1 MNLFTFCISKPP
13 HFLNPKAIL
22 SNDHALHTVD
32 DCSQA
37 GLLLGFLLP
46 GAQSIWISS
55 EEPSVDCSGL
65 QVNGGGG

>member
-1 MNLFTFCISKPP
+1 MNLFTFCISKPAP
-13 HFLNPKAIL
+13 PPNPKAMP
-22 SNDHALHTVD
+22 SNDQALHTVD

-46 GAQSIWISS
+46 GPQSIWMSS